1 MTVLF
6 ATLRIAPTRPQTSR
20 TVMPQGLRGLFR
32 PIDNYLRD
40 SLIYP

>member
-6 ATLRIAPTRPQTSR
+6 AVVRIAPTRPQMPR
-20 TVMPQGLRGLFR
+20 THMPQGLRGLFR